1 MADTALPHVSVA
13 INPVHEAE
21 ELGTMTKLKVANWKK
36 KKNLMLRK
44 PYINHKK
51 AYNNTLSH
59 IS

>member
-36 KKNLMLRK
+36 NLMLRK

-51 AYNNTLSH
+51 AYNN
-59 IS
+59 